1 MIDYRILGS
10 LEVSTDGRVIEIGG
24 PKLRALLAILLLRAN
39 EPVQRDVVV
48 HELWGEQPPADA
60 QGSLD
65 VYVSRLRKAL
75 DAAANGPVIVT
86 RPGGYCLQVAEEHLD
101 VRGFER
107 LVEQGRSELAANA
120 PDQAAASLRAALQLW
135 RGNAFGDL
143 SCESFAQVESGRLEE
158 LRLGAVEDR
167 IEADLARGRHAA
179 VASELEALVAL
190 HRCGNACTG
199 S

>member
-1 MIDYRILGS
+1 MIDYRILGA

-39 EPVQRDVVV
+39 ESVQRDVVV

-86 RPGGYCLQVAEEHLD
+86 RPGGYCLQVAEEHWSPHGEVAGVAAYTGECCRASGAFTPD
-101 VRGFER
+101 VRGR
-107 LVEQGRSELAANA
+107 LLH
-120 PDQAAASLRAALQLW
+120 L
-135 RGNAFGDL
+135 
-143 SCESFAQVESGRLEE
+143 LE
-158 LRLGAVEDR
+158 
-167 IEADLARGRHAA
+167 
-179 VASELEALVAL
+179 L
-190 HRCGNACTG
+190 HRCCDSQPASRG
-199 S
+199 SSPPCALRCWEQG

>member
-101 VRGFER
+101 VRRFER
-107 LVEQGRSELAANA
+107 LAEQGRSELAANA
-120 PDQAAASLRAALQLW
+120 PDQAAASLRAALQL
-135 RGNAFGDL
+135 
-143 SCESFAQVESGRLEE
+143 
-158 LRLGAVEDR
+158 
-167 IEADLARGRHAA
+167 
-179 VASELEALVAL
+179 
-190 HRCGNACTG
+190 
-199 S
+199 